1 MWPEL
6 CRGICA
12 SSNMEEIEVGRV
24 AGSGT
29 VGCLLGTHRFTAGV
43 SLAWVTSTVSPISIS
58 PICRILPSLS
68 TIDGIVHNLFVI
80 LL

>member
-1 MWPEL
+1 
-6 CRGICA
+6 
-12 SSNMEEIEVGRV
+12 MEEIEVSRV

-43 SLAWVTSTVSPISIS
+43 SLAGVASTVSPVSVS

-68 TIDGIVHNLFVI
+68 IINGIVQNLFVI
-80 LL
+80 VL